1 MERLKTSSAPSRQ
14 DLDSGAFPPGWKG
27 EAPLTH
33 ESSTPPVPPAAVSQ
47 EGLAAPTR
55 DGLLT
60 RLRERMVA
68 FAASRGA
75 APHAEDLAQEVL
87 VLLHTKYGHLEAAED
102 LVPLAF
108 QILRFKLSAHR
119 RTAARR
125 GEYDAVD
132 VAAFPP
138 ASDAPDPAA
147 VLERKELLGRLLG
160 GIAQL
165 GERCRELFR
174 LKLQGRTFAEI
185 QAQLGAATLNTV
197 YTWDHRCRK
206 QLLERLGG
214 GWERSARGE
223 AP

>member
-1 MERLKTSSAPSRQ
+1 MDFDLPAPA
-14 DLDSGAFPPGWKG
+14 LPLPLGG
-27 EAPLTH
+27 EA
-33 ESSTPPVPPAAVSQ
+33 SGRAAV
-47 EGLAAPTR
+47 LP
-55 DGLLT
+55 
-60 RLRERMVA
+60 RLRERIVA

-75 APHAEDLAQEVL
+75 GAHAEDLAQEVL

-108 QILRFKLSAHR
+108 QILRFKLSALR

-132 VAAFPP
+132 VEAFPP

-147 VLERKELLGRLLG
+147 VLERKELLARLMG
-160 GIAQL
+160 GIARM

-174 LKLQGRTFAEI
+174 LKLQGRSFPEI
-185 QAQLGAATLNTV
+185 QGLMGAASLNTV

-206 QLLERLGG
+206 QLLETLGG
-214 GWERSARGE
+214 SWQAAGGG